1 VIEPWKDSRNGYR
14 MYRDDVDAWSEIGA
28 TGQYE
33 KTGKFAEFHA
43 GAYFGHDPSTSGGG
57 YVSVASYLM
66 QDGSATTA
74 TAELKSPSS
83 LEVTDHQLD
92 SVTHVCMTELGAD
105 GKCSNK
111 VRYTEGDY
119 KFSIY
124 GAVFGDPTQWDV
136 PTHQPT
142 GQKMDR
148 FAVRMSLELKGA
160 GTSSFATMGVDVD
173 VYFNNDRGLTLDT
186 LGYNAVQK
194 MTLVFTEDGTRTEV
208 DFDFPQKYN
217 VGPAGLESGP
227 QGQSHDDAL
236 LPSAT
241 KDVYIVVSRNPEKEH
256 GIFVDYIFDGSDFAT
271 LRNDGTNFG
280 NYFLYDPTVTERK
293 EQVPTADKPSDQ
305 STVAPTT
312 TIRGRPAVNIEPET
326 MSHDEPAS
334 SSGHKAMGSAAGLLA
349 IASAAAALL

>member
-1 VIEPWKDSRNGYR
+1 
-14 MYRDDVDAWSEIGA
+14 
-28 TGQYE
+28 
-33 KTGKFAEFHA
+33 
-43 GAYFGHDPSTSGGG
+43 
-57 YVSVASYLM
+57 
-66 QDGSATTA
+66 
-74 TAELKSPSS
+74 
-83 LEVTDHQLD
+83 
-92 SVTHVCMTELGAD
+92 
-105 GKCSNK
+105 
-111 VRYTEGDY
+111 
-119 KFSIY
+119 
-124 GAVFGDPTQWDV
+124 
-136 PTHQPT
+136 
-142 GQKMDR
+142 
-148 FAVRMSLELKGA
+148 
-160 GTSSFATMGVDVD
+160 MG
-173 VYFNNDRGLTLDT
+173 
-186 LGYNAVQK
+186 
-194 MTLVFTEDGTRTEV
+194 
-208 DFDFPQKYN
+208 PQKYN
-217 VGPAGLESGP
+217 DGPAGPEPGP

-271 LRNDGTNFG
+271 FR